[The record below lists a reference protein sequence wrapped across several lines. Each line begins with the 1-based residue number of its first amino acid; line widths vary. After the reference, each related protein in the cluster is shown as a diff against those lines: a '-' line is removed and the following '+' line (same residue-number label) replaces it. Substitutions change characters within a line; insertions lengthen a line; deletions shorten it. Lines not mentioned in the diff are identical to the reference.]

1 MGPHAI
7 KPLALWRELPGAG
20 PLLGGLDADDAERM
34 KRGFYNIMAAQF
46 FSSLADN
53 ALFVAAIELLK
64 GVGAPAWQ
72 LTALVPMFALFYVVL
87 APFLGALSDA
97 VPKGRVM
104 FLANAIKVAACLMML
119 YSSHPLIA
127 YAFVGLGAAAYSP
140 AKYGIL
146 TELLPTSQLVKAN
159 GWIEGL
165 TILSIIAGAVLGGQL
180 VGPRLSPYLLSA
192 HVPWVGVGVHTPAQA
207 TVACMLVLYVIAAA
221 FNLRIP
227 RTDTPLAPF
236 GGRTAELV
244 RDFSQC
250 NARLWD
256 DKLGQISLA
265 TTTLFWGVS
274 GNLRYL
280 VLAWAGVALGY
291 DIPHASFLLGIV
303 GLGTV
308 AGAVIAAFTIRLVH
322 ATRVILMGAALGTAV
337 IAINTMHNVWIAGS
351 FLAVLGAIGGF
362 MVVPMNALLQHRGHN
377 LMGSGRSIAVQNFN
391 EQAAILGL
399 GAFYSA
405 LTRGGL
411 SVSGSI
417 SIFGVVVA
425 CASWLIYR
433 WHRRNMVEH
442 REEVEGLLE
451 IARSDSH

>member
-1 MGPHAI
+1 
-7 KPLALWRELPGAG
+7 
-20 PLLGGLDADDAERM
+20 M
-34 KRGFYNIMAAQF
+34 KRGFYTIMSAQF

-53 ALFVAAIELLK
+53 ALFVAAVEMLR
-64 GVGAPAWQ
+64 GAGAPTWQ
-72 LTALVPMFALFYVVL
+72 RTALVPMFALFYVVL
-87 APFLGALSDA
+87 APFLGAFSDA

-104 FLANAIKVAACLMML
+104 FYGNALKVVACLMML
-119 YSSHPLIA
+119 YGGHPLVA

-165 TILSIIAGAVLGGQL
+165 TILSIILGVGLGGQL
-180 VGPRLSPYLLSA
+180 IGPRLSPYLLSV
-192 HVPWVGVGVHTPAQA
+192 HVPFIDFGVHSPAQA
-207 TVACMLVLYVIAAA
+207 TVAFMVVLYVIAAA

-227 RTDTPLAPF
+227 RTDAVLEPF
-236 GGRTAELV
+236 TGRVAELV

-280 VLAWAGVALGY
+280 VLAWAGVALGF
-291 DIPHASFLLGIV
+291 DTPHATLLLLLV
-303 GLGTV
+303 GLGTA
-308 AGAVIAAFTIRLVH
+308 AGAVIASMTVRLVH
-322 ATRVILMGAALGTAV
+322 ATRVIMLGAALGASV
-337 IAINTMHNVWIAGS
+337 IAINGMHSVWVAGP
-351 FLAVLGAIGGF
+351 FLVVLGAIGGF

-411 SVSGSI
+411 SVFGSI
-417 SIFGVVVA
+417 AIFGVFVT
-425 CASWLIYR
+425 CTSWLIWR
-433 WHRRNMVEH
+433 WHRRNLVEH
-442 REEVEGLLE
+442 RAEVDGLLA
-451 IARSDSH
+451 IARSDQH